1 MFGPGFVWLVKVGD
15 KYTIMNTYIAGSP
28 YAGAHWRRQ
37 GRDMNTEADNS
48 SSGLTRQNVI
58 DSMPVANAVGAY
70 GPLSANKTAP
80 GGISVLPILCV
91 STWQHVYMM
100 DWGLSNKKQFLE
112 AWWDKIDWQ
121 VVADTAGVKTGQT
134 PFATR

>member
-1 MFGPGFVWLVKVGD
+1 
-15 KYTIMNTYIAGSP
+15 
-28 YAGAHWRRQ
+28 
-37 GRDMNTEADNS
+37 
-48 SSGLTRQNVI
+48 
-58 DSMPVANAVGAY
+58 MPVANAVGAY